1 MNDSKFNVGDLIA
14 ERKQKSSSVE
24 NNNSTEQEKNKSIKQ
39 QSNKTINM
47 KKDKYIKLQEEAD
60 KSDYVGVNARV
71 LRDYRDHWAVEAK
84 RQRTTVSEVIV
95 EALLKRFG
103 EPED

>member
-1 MNDSKFNVGDLIA
+1 MSDSKFSVGDLIA
-14 ERKQKSSSVE
+14 EKKQKSSLVE
-24 NNNSTEQEKNKSIKQ
+24 NNNHAEQEKKKSTKQ
-39 QSNKTINM
+39 QKNKTISM

-84 RQRTTVSEVIV
+84 KQRTTVSEVIV
-95 EALLKRFG
+95 EALLTKFG
-103 EPED
+103 EPEE

>member
-14 ERKQKSSSVE
+14 EKKQKANPVE
-24 NNNSTEQEKNKSIKQ
+24 SNNSTKEEKKQSIK
-39 QSNKTINM
+39 SENNKTINM
-47 KKDKYIKLQEEAD
+47 KKDKYIKLQEAAD
-60 KSDYVGVNARV
+60 QSDYVGVNARV

-95 EALLKRFG
+95 EALLKKFG